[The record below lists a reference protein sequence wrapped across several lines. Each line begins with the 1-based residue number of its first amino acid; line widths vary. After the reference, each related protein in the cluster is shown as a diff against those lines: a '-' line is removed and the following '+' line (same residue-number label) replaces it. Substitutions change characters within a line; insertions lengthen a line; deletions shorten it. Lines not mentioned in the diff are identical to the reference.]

1 MEDPNGHDV
10 ADDFAQALR
19 RGETPD
25 YQLSL
30 YVTGSTPK
38 SAQAILTITQLC
50 EQYLSGHYDLEVVD
64 IYQQPERARLEQIIA
79 APTLVKKLPLPLRR
93 LIGNLSNRER
103 VLGGLDLGPRVSA
116 GPT

>member
-1 MEDPNGHDV
+1 LKEPNGHDV
-10 ADDFAQALR
+10 AGDFAQALR
-19 RGETPD
+19 RGETPH

-38 SAQAILTITQLC
+38 SAQAILAITQVC

-79 APTLVKKLPLPLRR
+79 APTLVKKVPLPLRR
-93 LIGNLSNRER
+93 LIGNLSNLER
-103 VLGGLDLGPRVSA
+103 VLGGLDLAPPMGA